1 VLGHAPKGGKAAKPI
16 ASAPSKGDGRGNVG
30 PNRCNL
36 THMKVGDS
44 GANSIDK
51 SSRALREDSSMK
63 VLDLEDNKV
72 GPPDS
77 RQLHVVAA
85 KVLMKIM
92 YGARFARPDLLRAV
106 CVLARRITNWDE
118 DCDKRLLR
126 LISYIN
132 STLSYRLKGWIN
144 DSCQDLQQQYFSDA
158 DVAGCL
164 QTQRS
169 TTGSFG
175 MIWGEN
181 SSFPISMTSKRQT
194 CVSHSTPEAELVAM
208 DTTLRVVAMPSRIM
222 WDTLVPTMKAFVF

>member
-1 VLGHAPKGGKAAKPI
+1 
-16 ASAPSKGDGRGNVG
+16 
-30 PNRCNL
+30 
-36 THMKVGDS
+36 
-44 GANSIDK
+44 
-51 SSRALREDSSMK
+51 
-63 VLDLEDNKV
+63 LEDNKV
-72 GPPDS
+72 GPPDA

-158 DVAGCL
+158 DLLVA
-164 QTQRS
+164 
-169 TTGSFG
+169 
-175 MIWGEN
+175 
-181 SSFPISMTSKRQT
+181 SKRRGQRQD
-194 CVSHSTPEAELVAM
+194 HLA
-208 DTTLRVVAMPSRIM
+208 
-222 WDTLVPTMKAFVF
+222 